1 METNPNLTPDDMAMV
16 QIMVITIDQVKYAFI
31 GPVIHDPRAKHDRQI
46 TEIEFGEVLPLGLAS
61 RLMNGEFCQS
71 MGLQ

>member
-1 METNPNLTPDDMAMV
+1 
-16 QIMVITIDQVKYAFI
+16 
-31 GPVIHDPRAKHDRQI
+31 VIHDPRAKHDRQI